1 MTVEEFNRMMEE
13 KSKKIADYVML
24 PSAVELV
31 NLVRNRVQ
39 QTGKKAE
46 GGSFSEYSDA
56 YLKKR
61 RDVTSFKNFTATG
74 AMWDSFGVKD
84 IDETLGKSV
93 IIARMDED
101 SRNKTTNQG
110 LVEIH
115 SDRENS
121 ELIAPSEE
129 EIKLVN
135 KSMNERLQQ
144 LWA

>member
-13 KSKKIADYVML
+13 NSKKIADYVML
-24 PSAVELV
+24 PTAVELV
-31 NLVRNRVQ
+31 NLVRHRVQ

-46 GGSFSEYSDA
+46 GGSFSEYSAA

-61 RDVTSFKNFTATG
+61 RDVTGFKNFTAMG

-84 IDETLGKSV
+84 IDNTLGKSV
-93 IIARMDED
+93 FIARMDDD
-101 SRNKTTNQG
+101 SRNSTTNQG

-129 EIKLVN
+129 EVKIVN